1 MVTARAVVTRDDAVA
16 AVTSVERAS
25 IDGMANATPPDLP
38 THLARRFKTWRYGVG
53 HSLLALRS
61 PKPEYE
67 TNLDVVFHAVR
78 LMLLADH
85 YDTLPLRRATA
96 TEDQD
101 AW

>member
-1 MVTARAVVTRDDAVA
+1 MELGIAFWHFA
-16 AVTSVERAS
+16 APSA
-25 IDGMANATPPDLP
+25 
-38 THLARRFKTWRYGVG
+38 
-53 HSLLALRS
+53 
-61 PKPEYE
+61 EYE